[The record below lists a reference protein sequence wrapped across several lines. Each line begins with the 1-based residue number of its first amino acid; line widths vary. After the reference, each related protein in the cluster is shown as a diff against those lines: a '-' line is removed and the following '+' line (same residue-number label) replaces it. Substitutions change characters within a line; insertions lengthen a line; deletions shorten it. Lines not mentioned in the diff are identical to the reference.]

1 MRLYLIRHAVTA
13 ETGKRL
19 SSADPSIRLSPDG
32 EAMAADLAEH
42 LTAVD
47 LAAVYT
53 SPVERCRQTVAP
65 LAVLRGLRLRKVEAF
80 VEADYGTWLGRP
92 LRSVFK
98 LKAWGRLMGSPA
110 RFRFPEGETL
120 SEVQWRAVAAV
131 ERLAESH
138 RGESVAMGSHAD
150 VIRVILANYLGM
162 PLDLIHRINV
172 LPASVSIV
180 DLAPSG
186 AVAVPVV
193 NHVVDPGRWR

>member
-19 SSADPSIRLSPDG
+19 SSADPSIQLSSDG

-65 LAVLRGLRLRKVEAF
+65 LAVQRGLRPRKIGAF
-80 VEADYGTWLGRP
+80 AEADYGTWLGRP

-98 LKAWGRLMGSPA
+98 LKAWGRLMASPA

>member
-19 SSADPSIRLSPDG
+19 SSADPDIRLSSAG
-32 EAMAADLAEH
+32 ESMVAQLVEH
-42 LTAVD
+42 LAVVE
-47 LAAVYT
+47 LAAVYS
-53 SPVERCRQTVAP
+53 SPVERCRQTVTP
-65 LAVLRGLRLRKVEAF
+65 LATQRGLRTRTVKDL

-98 LKAWGRLMGSPA
+98 LKAWDRLMSSPA

-120 SEVQWRAVAAV
+120 SEVQRRAVAAV
-131 ERLAESH
+131 ERLADQH
-138 RGESVAMGSHAD
+138 RGQSIAVGSHAD

-172 LPASVSIV
+172 QPASVSIV
-180 DLAPSG
+180 DLAESG
-186 AVAVPVV
+186 EVHVPVV
-193 NHVVDPGRWR
+193 NHVADPGTWR

>member
-19 SSADPSIRLSPDG
+19 SSADPGIRLSSAG
-32 EAMAADLAEH
+32 ESMVAQLVEH
-42 LTAVD
+42 
-47 LAAVYT
+47 LAAVEMAAVYS
-53 SPVERCRQTVAP
+53 SPVERCRQTVTP
-65 LAVLRGLRLRKVEAF
+65 LATQRGLRTRIVKDL

-98 LKAWGRLMGSPA
+98 LKAWDRLMSSPA

-131 ERLAESH
+131 ERLAEQH
-138 RGESVAMGSHAD
+138 RGQSIAVGSHAD

-172 LPASVSIV
+172 QPASVSIV
-180 DLAPSG
+180 DLAELG
-186 AVAVPVV
+186 EVHVPVV
-193 NHVVDPGRWR
+193 NYVADPGTWR

>member
-19 SSADPSIRLSPDG
+19 SSADPDIRLSSAG
-32 EAMAADLAEH
+32 ESMVAQLVEH
-42 LTAVD
+42 LAVVE
-47 LAAVYT
+47 LAAVYS
-53 SPVERCRQTVAP
+53 SPVERCRQTVTP
-65 LAVLRGLRLRKVEAF
+65 LATQRGLRTRTVKDL

-98 LKAWGRLMGSPA
+98 LKAWDRLMSSPA

-120 SEVQWRAVAAV
+120 SEVQRRAVAAV
-131 ERLAESH
+131 ERLADQH
-138 RGESVAMGSHAD
+138 RGQSIAVGSHAD

-172 LPASVSIV
+172 QPASVSIV
-180 DLAPSG
+180 DLAESG
-186 AVAVPVV
+186 EVHVPVV
-193 NHVVDPGRWR
+193 NHVADPGSWR

>member
-19 SSADPSIRLSPDG
+19 SSADPGIPLSPEG

-42 LTAVD
+42 LADVKLT
-47 LAAVYT
+47 AVYT
-53 SPVERCRQTVAP
+53 SPIERCRQTVAP
-65 LAVLRGLRLRKVEAF
+65 LASQRGLRTRKIEDLA
-80 VEADYGTWLGRP
+80 EADYGTWLGRP

-98 LKAWGRLMGSPA
+98 LKAWGRLMSSPA

-120 SEVQWRAVAAV
+120 SEVQWRATAAV
-131 ERLAESH
+131 ERLASAH
-138 RGESVAMGSHAD
+138 QDDSIVIGSHAD

-172 LPASVSIV
+172 LPASVSV
-180 DLAPSG
+180 VELAPAGTVS
-186 AVAVPVV
+186 VPIV
-193 NHVVDPGRWR
+193 NHVADPGRWR